1 MICTLPELAE
11 ILRRSIKAMTPEEKA
26 ACRQAL
32 EQSFRP
38 RKTPAGDW
46 IN

>member
-1 MICTLPELAE
+1 MLPELTE
-11 ILRRSIKAMTPEEKA
+11 ILLRSIQPMTPEEKA

-32 EQSFRP
+32 EQSLTP
-38 RKTPAGDW
+38 RKTPAGEW